1 MNAPVRRKRR
11 LTAASAVLVFAV
23 GFAADQSAK
32 AWALANLAD
41 GTVIPIVPTVSLQ
54 LAFNPGVAFSLG
66 AEAGPILPVGILI
79 ILIGLTGWIGWSIHT
94 RRPAI
99 QTLLLAVVA
108 AGGWANMW
116 DRFSRA
122 GSGPLSGA
130 VVDYIAV
137 DWFAIFN
144 GADVLAVGGI
154 LGYALVTVFSRDSR
168 EPAAGGPSGSSG
180 IAHTGRR

>member
-1 MNAPVRRKRR
+1 MSVSGRPTRPT
-11 LTAASAVLVFAV
+11 LAAQALLVFAL
-23 GFAADQSAK
+23 GFAVDQGAK
-32 AWALANLAD
+32 ALALTYLAD
-41 GTVIPIVPTVSLQ
+41 GTAIPLLPTLSFR
-54 LAFNPGVAFSLG
+54 LAFNPGMAFSMG
-66 AEAGPILPVGILI
+66 AEAGPIVPVAILVV
-79 ILIGLTGWIGWSIHT
+79 LSGLTWWVVWSVYT
-94 RRPAI
+94 RRPPMP
-99 QTLLLAVVA
+99 TLLLAAAA